1 HRCWLPVCV
10 ILLIGPQVS
19 SQVKVEGF
27 KGDNVILPCTYI
39 EKKEH
44 KNVTIFWQTADDDT
58 VYSIIDGKADLAKQ
72 YSQFINRT
80 SMFSDEWTNGNF
92 SLLLIDLHSTDSGSY
107 SCFIPTEDILRQ
119 VELSVQGLFT
129 TNSSVSLRGQNL
141 SPFLFLLLSQMV
153 YLL

>member
-39 EKKEH
+39 EKAL
-44 KNVTIFWQTADDDT
+44 KNVTIFGQTTDDVT
-58 VYSIIDGKADLAKQ
+58 VYSIIDGKADLA
-72 YSQFINRT
+72 N
-80 SMFSDEWTNGNF
+80 MFSEWTNGNF
-92 SLLLIDLHSTDSGSY
+92 SLLLIDLNGTDSGSY

-141 SPFLFLLLSQMV
+141 SPFLFLLLSQML